1 MDSLEPEEKNLL
13 DSVENQE
20 WQSLA
25 KLGEALEKYRKF
37 AQHHINILAEVPK
50 STD

>member
-1 MDSLEPEEKNLL
+1 MDSLEPEEKKLL

-25 KLGEALEKYRKF
+25 NLNEAVDNYREF
-37 AQHHINILAEVPK
+37 TENHINREA
-50 STD
+50 

>member
-1 MDSLEPEEKNLL
+1 MDSLEPEEKKLL

-37 AQHHINILAEVPK
+37 AQRHINILAEVPK